1 MVLGQ
6 GFLIEGSEFAVDK
19 PPGEEIARGDS
30 RLWDHCLSPH
40 RDILHSKTLKGHGP
54 QNILRP

>member
-1 MVLGQ
+1 MVMGQ

-30 RLWDHCLSPH
+30 RLWAIASHPISSH
-40 RDILHSKTLKGHGP
+40 TS
-54 QNILRP
+54 Q